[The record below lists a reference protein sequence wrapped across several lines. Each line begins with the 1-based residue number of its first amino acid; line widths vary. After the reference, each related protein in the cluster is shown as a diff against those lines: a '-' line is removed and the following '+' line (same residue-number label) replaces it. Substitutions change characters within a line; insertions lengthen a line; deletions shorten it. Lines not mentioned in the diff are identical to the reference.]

1 MTSVADAHFPDA
13 RPLAADI
20 DVFGLTHQGRVR
32 KLNQDQFLIASLHK
46 ALQIHHTSLP
56 REQFGELV
64 SESRGFFCMV
74 ADGVGGR
81 PGGERAS
88 GTALQAIADWAV
100 NTMRFHYHNDPVS
113 ESAYLHDLSDAV
125 LRSHEAIR
133 ARATGTAT
141 TLTMVMFRWPRA
153 YLVHVGDSRCYRLRE
168 GRLEQLSKDQT
179 MAQALVDAGVMR
191 PDDADASRWKH
202 ILSSALGAGEAMP
215 AVSVYDHRWDDV
227 MLLCTDGL
235 TRHIAD
241 DEIRELL
248 GTVKSS
254 EEICRTLID
263 RTLERGATD
272 NVTVVAGRLRE
283 RAGDPPSTS
292 GLHQQDR

>member
-1 MTSVADAHFPDA
+1 MTSVADSRSPDT

-20 DVFGLTHQGRVR
+20 DVFGLTHQGNLR

-46 ALQIHHTSLP
+46 ALQVHHTSLP
-56 REQFGELV
+56 REQLGDLV
-64 SESRGFFCMV
+64 SELRGFFCMV

-100 NTMRFHYHNDPVS
+100 NTMRFHNQHDPVT
-113 ESAYLHDLSDAV
+113 ESAYLKDLTEAV
-125 LRSHEAIR
+125 LQSHEAIR
-133 ARATGTAT
+133 ARAAGTAT

-153 YLVHVGDSRCYRLRE
+153 YLVHVGDSRCYRLRD

-179 MAQALVDAGVMR
+179 MAQALVDAGVMP
-191 PDDADASRWKH
+191 PDAADGSRWKH
-202 ILSSALGAGEAMP
+202 VLSSALGAGDAAP
-215 AVSVYDHRWDDV
+215 ATSVYDHRWDDV

-235 TRHIAD
+235 TKHVSD
-241 DEIRELL
+241 DEIREVLA
-248 GTVKSS
+248 TVRSA
-254 EEICRTLID
+254 EGICRALID
-263 RTLERGATD
+263 LTLQRGATD

-283 RAGDPPSTS
+283 RAA
-292 GLHQQDR
+292 

>member
-1 MTSVADAHFPDA
+1 MTLVADSRTPDV

-20 DVFGLTHQGRVR
+20 DVYGITHAGRVR
-32 KLNQDQFLIASLHK
+32 RLNQDQFLIASLHK

-100 NTMRFHYHNDPVS
+100 NTMRFHYQNDPVS
-113 ESAYLHDLSDAV
+113 ESAYLKDLGEAV
-125 LRSHEAIR
+125 LRSHEVIR
-133 ARATGTAT
+133 DRATGTAT

-153 YLVHVGDSRCYRLRE
+153 YLVQVGDSRCYRLRD

-179 MAQALVDAGVMR
+179 MAQALVDAGVMPR
-191 PDDADASRWKH
+191 DAADASRWKH
-202 ILSSALGAGEAMP
+202 VLSSALGAADAVP
-215 AVSVYDHRWDDV
+215 AISVYEHRWDDA

-235 TRHIAD
+235 TKHVGD
-241 DEIRELL
+241 DEIRDVM
-248 GTVKSS
+248 GSIKSA
-254 EEICRTLID
+254 EGVCRTLMD
-263 RTLERGATD
+263 LTLERGATD

-283 RAGDPPSTS
+283 RTP
-292 GLHQQDR
+292 

>member
-1 MTSVADAHFPDA
+1 MTSVADSRTPDT

-20 DVFGLTHQGRVR
+20 DVFGLTHPGKLR

-46 ALQIHHTSLP
+46 ALQVHHTSLP
-56 REQFGELV
+56 REQLGDLV
-64 SESRGFFCMV
+64 SELRGFFCMV

-100 NTMRFHYHNDPVS
+100 NTMRFHYQHDPVT
-113 ESAYLHDLSDAV
+113 EAAYLKDLTEAV
-125 LRSHEAIR
+125 LQSHEAIR
-133 ARATGTAT
+133 AREAGTAT

-153 YLVHVGDSRCYRLRE
+153 YLVHVGDSRCYRLRD

-179 MAQALVDAGVMR
+179 LAQALVDAGVMP
-191 PDDADASRWKH
+191 PDAADSSRLKH
-202 ILSSALGAGEAMP
+202 VLSSALGAGDAAP
-215 AVSVYDHRWDDV
+215 ATSVYDHRWDDV

-235 TRHIAD
+235 TKHVSD
-241 DEIRELL
+241 DEIREVLANVRSAE
-248 GTVKSS
+248 G
-254 EEICRTLID
+254 ICRALVDLTLQ
-263 RTLERGATD
+263 RGATD

-283 RAGDPPSTS
+283 RAA
-292 GLHQQDR
+292 

>member
-1 MTSVADAHFPDA
+1 MTSVADARFPDA

-133 ARATGTAT
+133 ARAAGTAT

-153 YLVHVGDSRCYRLRE
+153 YLVHVGDSRCYRLRGTQLRQLTKDHVMSTFGVTGPRGNDLFQAVGVQPTLSIDLIVDKPRE
-168 GRLEQLSKDQT
+168 NDVYLLCSDGLSK
-179 MAQALVDAGVMR
+179 MASDEEVREILLHE
-191 PDDADASRWKH
+191 PD
-202 ILSSALGAGEAMP
+202 LEGAIYKLIETAN
-215 AVSVYDHRWDDV
+215 DHGGRDN
-227 MLLCTDGL
+227 T
-235 TRHIAD
+235 
-241 DEIRELL
+241 
-248 GTVKSS
+248 
-254 EEICRTLID
+254 TLI
-263 RTLERGATD
+263 L
-272 NVTVVAGRLRE
+272 VKVLE
-283 RAGDPPSTS
+283 RAGKTLAQS
-292 GLHQQDR
+292 L